1 MPRKKTITPASESN
15 DCKTDA
21 DSCTEINEGIPTKPL
36 PKEGLPQ
43 FKEMQPDPELEESKT
58 KSDKVKA
65 KRDGMEKA
73 LEILDEYYDETPKRD
88 IRFHHDEE

>member
-1 MPRKKTITPASESN
+1 MPRKKTVTQPPESD

-43 FKEMQPDPELEESKT
+43 FKEMQPDPDLE
-58 KSDKVKA
+58 DAKA
-65 KRDGMEKA
+65 KGEGKKKRRDGMETA